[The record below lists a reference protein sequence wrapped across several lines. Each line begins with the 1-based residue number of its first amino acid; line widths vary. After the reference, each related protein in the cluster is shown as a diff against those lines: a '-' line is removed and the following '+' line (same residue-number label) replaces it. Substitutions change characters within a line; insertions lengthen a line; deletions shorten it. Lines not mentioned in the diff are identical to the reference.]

1 MQDGFHYS
9 KAALSRFDDP
19 ELAFRRR
26 GAPFTFDVAGFLRL
40 VMDLKKTAVTY
51 AGEPEV
57 IIHAPSFDHA
67 IQDPVM
73 DDIKISSRTK
83 VAVIEGNYTL
93 LNERYWS
100 KVADLVDESW
110 FVDVPPDVAKERLVR
125 RHLQAGIEQT
135 WEAAAHRAEENDIPN
150 GQLIRSKLIEPDVR
164 ILN

>member
-1 MQDGFHYS
+1 
-9 KAALSRFDDP
+9 
-19 ELAFRRR
+19 
-26 GAPFTFDVAGFLRL
+26 
-40 VMDLKKTAVTY
+40 MDLKKTAVTY

-100 KVADLVDESW
+100 KVADLVDE
-110 FVDVPPDVAKERLVR
+110 RLV
-125 RHLQAGIEQT
+125 LSQS
-135 WEAAAHRAEENDIPN
+135 HRLS
-150 GQLIRSKLIEPDVR
+150 GQLC
-164 ILN
+164 